1 MRSVLLCMLRQVS
14 KVEMFKKTL
23 KREFSLHA
31 KYNMSKEIEWM
42 DE

>member
-31 KYNMSKEIEWM
+31 KYNMSKDRM
-42 DE
+42 DG